1 MDALQP
7 YCSRDGTVRY
17 AADTGR
23 IRCTSPRIHREFIGL
38 CENVL
43 TRAYPCALREGKP
56 AARRGREA
64 RGVSGLEVAGLPNSS
79 GGATMLRLHRGGV
92 GRWNKEEQDA
102 VEEEEVFV
110 VFVCGHD
117 VRCHDAIRARAL
129 AQTSEGSASASATAS
144 PSVTAT
150 DSSTAAATISA
161 ASSVPPSATAS
172 AGVSSSAMASGTAL
186 AETGGPSY
194 VTAVAWVAALG
205 LLLSG
210 LAVFKFVLRRG
221 TA

>member
-1 MDALQP
+1 MEQGGTRLLRRRFSSSLSAATMFAAMMLFAPDAL
-7 YCSRDGTVRY
+7 G
-17 AADTGR
+17 
-23 IRCTSPRIHREFIGL
+23 
-38 CENVL
+38 
-43 TRAYPCALREGKP
+43 
-56 AARRGREA
+56 
-64 RGVSGLEVAGLPNSS
+64 
-79 GGATMLRLHRGGV
+79 
-92 GRWNKEEQDA
+92 
-102 VEEEEVFV
+102 
-110 VFVCGHD
+110 
-117 VRCHDAIRARAL
+117 
-129 AQTSEGSASASATAS
+129 QTSEGSASASATAS

-194 VTAVAWVAALG
+194 VTAVAWIAALG